1 MDWLAISSGI
11 SAEAGLWGL
20 FVASFLSATLLPGGS
35 EAALFAYLRLYP
47 EQSGIALALA
57 TLGNT
62 AGGMTSWAC
71 GRWLPKWQGL
81 DTLPHLDTIQRW
93 GAPALLLAWA
103 PLIGDALCVAA
114 GWLRLSWLP
123 CAAFMAVGKFARYWL
138 VAQGAMP

>member
-1 MDWLAISSGI
+1 M
-11 SAEAGLWGL
+11 GLRPL
-20 FVASFLSATLLPGGS
+20 VAQMA
-35 EAALFAYLRLYP
+35 
-47 EQSGIALALA
+47 
-57 TLGNT
+57 
-62 AGGMTSWAC
+62 
-71 GRWLPKWQGL
+71 GL
-81 DTLPHLDTIQRW
+81 DTLPHPRHDPAL